1 MYLEFL
7 ECSIPAFVNDF
18 IELLIIQQA
27 VALYVRPNV
36 HDAVVSLANNNTAM
50 CDTQVLADI

>member
-1 MYLEFL
+1 MYLELL
-7 ECSIPAFVNDF
+7 ECRVPAFVNDF

-27 VALYVRPNV
+27 IALYVRPNV

-50 CDTQVLADI
+50 CDTQ